1 MNTRNFRLSLL
12 LGCFCMG
19 SVLFSGSVLA
29 QRGTDFALLDQD
41 GRFHQLSRY
50 NESEA
55 VVVYVQGLNDAIS
68 SQGYPLLQDL
78 QTRYAGQGV
87 VFFMLNAARDST
99 REAVQAELAQH
110 GLDIPVLLD
119 TAQLVA
125 RSLGVKTTA
134 EAFILDPSSHGI
146 LYRGPLDSRVAV
158 EGADPQL
165 PVPYLES
172 ASESSARQCRCRGRA
187 AVAGRRRDAG
197 GL

>member
-146 LYRGPLDSRVAV
+146 LYRGPLDSRIAV

-165 PVPYLES
+165 
-172 ASESSARQCRCRGRA
+172 QCPISKA
-187 AVAGRRRDAG
+187 
-197 GL
+197 L